1 MNRRPELKT
10 RRDLAVVDVD
20 GRGNPRHLVVI
31 PDDDAPAQLV
41 EVEPTNIVS
50 PLPEARVIKAQ
61 SIVAG
66 SYTDRARAFSIR
78 TWQLSMVT
86 GLGLVVAAYA
96 LASSPLSFLAAAA
109 WFFAG
114 FLIVWTLAYLA
125 DVFVSAEGSQLAE
138 TLLLWRFLDK
148 EQSERHRRYGAPQR
162 SGTLDRVILAAL
174 FLAGLVGLLLAEGA
188 I

>member
-1 MNRRPELKT
+1 MNRQTDE
-10 RRDLAVVDVD
+10 RRHLAVMDTD
-20 GRGNPRHLVVI
+20 NRGNPRHLVVI
-31 PDDDAPAQLV
+31 EDDDAPAPIV
-41 EVEPTNIVS
+41 EVETTNIVS

-61 SIVAG
+61 SMVTG

-114 FLIVWTLAYLA
+114 FLVVWTLAYLA

-162 SGTLDRVILAAL
+162 SGTLDKVILAAL
-174 FLAGLVGLLLAEGA
+174 FLAGLVGLLMAEGA
-188 I
+188 F